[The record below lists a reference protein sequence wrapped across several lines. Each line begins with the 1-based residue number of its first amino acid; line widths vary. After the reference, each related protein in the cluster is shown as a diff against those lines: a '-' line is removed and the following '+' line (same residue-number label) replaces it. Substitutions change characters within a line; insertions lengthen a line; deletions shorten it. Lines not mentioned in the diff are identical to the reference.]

1 MYNFK
6 EIENNIILLWDEK
19 NIFKKSIDKRP
30 KNKQYVFYDGPPF
43 ATGLPH
49 YGHILE
55 LTGKDLFPRFWTMKG
70 YRVERK
76 WGWDCHGL
84 PIENIAERE
93 LKIKDKKEIE
103 EMGITKFNEFCKS
116 KVLSFAEEW
125 KKTVVRMG
133 KWIEFDNSYKTMDNT
148 YMESVWHI
156 FHKLFDDGYIYE

>member
-19 NIFKKSIDKRP
+19 NIFKKSIDKRQ

-49 YGHILE
+49 YGHILA

-103 EMGITKFNEFCKS
+103 EMGITKFNEFCRS

-156 FHKLFDDGYIYE
+156 FHKLFDDG